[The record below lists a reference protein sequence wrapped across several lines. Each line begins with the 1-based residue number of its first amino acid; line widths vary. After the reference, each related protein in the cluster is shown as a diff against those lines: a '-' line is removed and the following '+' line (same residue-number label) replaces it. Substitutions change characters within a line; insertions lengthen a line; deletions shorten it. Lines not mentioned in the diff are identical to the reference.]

1 MGELQGK
8 RTLVTGS
15 GRGLGREIATVFL
28 DQGAQVMLSD
38 VNEDT
43 LAKTAADLGAPSVR
57 CDTSVASDV
66 QAAIDATV
74 SAFGGIDVLVS
85 NAGIVQN
92 YTLLDQ
98 TEEDLDRIIAINLK
112 GVFFGIKY
120 GAPAIIGSG
129 GGAIVNMA
137 SVAGL
142 NGAPLF
148 GAYCA
153 TKHAVVGLTRTAA
166 IELRDHGV
174 RVNCVCPGLADT
186 QMTVQLTAALEAAL
200 GVPFAPVVQQVQGRL
215 VNPREVADTVS
226 FLASDRASFI
236 NGAAVAVDNGMTAR
250 LI

>member
-38 VNEDT
+38 VNEET

-186 QMTVQLTAALEAAL
+186 QMTVELTAALEAAL
-200 GVPFAPVVQQVQGRL
+200 GGPFAPVIAQVQGRL
-215 VNPREVADTVS
+215 VNPREVAETVS

-236 NGAAVAVDNGMTAR
+236 NGAAVAVDNAMTAR